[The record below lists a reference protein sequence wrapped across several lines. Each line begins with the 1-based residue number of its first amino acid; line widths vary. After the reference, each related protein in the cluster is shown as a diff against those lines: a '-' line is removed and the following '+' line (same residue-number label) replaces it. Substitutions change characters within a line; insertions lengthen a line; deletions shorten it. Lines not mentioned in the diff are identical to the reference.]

1 MFYVYLL
8 WISSS
13 ISSSLDASA
22 LIAGLSRNDCTLT
35 GALPSYVLHIMRMSL
50 PNLNA
55 RYFSSQEAY
64 EDYCLGFGFSS
75 QEEPVY
81 QEPDENDYE
90 YLQGSAC

>member
-1 MFYVYLL
+1 
-8 WISSS
+8 
-13 ISSSLDASA
+13 
-22 LIAGLSRNDCTLT
+22 
-35 GALPSYVLHIMRMSL
+35 MRMSL

-64 EDYCLGFGFSS
+64 EDYMLGFGFSS
-75 QEEPVY
+75 QEEPSY